1 MRIMIKKVLLG
12 LVILVFGSGGLVY
25 WLQQDDELS
34 AQTKALIDA
43 DYAFQSDLKQHPF
56 FYAWGMDAK
65 ADVEPESL
73 GRLRYYEQWQ
83 QQGKPLSSANKA
95 APMQIQQLQKHPLLA
110 EQKQVLDELN
120 QVLLQTPEQSESFIR
135 QHQSQFVA
143 MFATEQFAI
152 QRYLH
157 WLNSTDYVSLLLPA
171 DGALPDYQTLRD
183 LHLLHAVQLSLKS
196 KDESKTALLQYISAL
211 QNMQGQKLSMIEK
224 YIMQNFMWQ
233 SLDMLNLKAQ
243 HASVHV
249 APLTQHVLSL
259 RQSMRYEVSQ
269 NAHSFQSLALPEG
282 ISDWQ
287 YRLVYLPNRSLN
299 QQVKDI
305 EPSIA
310 LSELSYLDFLQQYEH
325 FQPEKR
331 SKYVL
336 KNSVG
341 NILAQVAVVD
351 WRPYALRSRILDNKI
366 RVFNAVQKQESVE
379 ELNKNREGYDYYQ
392 KGHQLCLK
400 QPFPQQKLPAYLA
413 QDTCM
418 PI

>member
-1 MRIMIKKVLLG
+1 MIKKVLLS
-12 LVILVFGSGGLVY
+12 LAILALGSGGLVY

-34 AQTKALIDA
+34 AQSKALIDA

-56 FYAWGMDAK
+56 FYVWGMDAK
-65 ADVEPESL
+65 AEVEPETL

-83 QQGKPLSSANKA
+83 QQGKPLSSANKTT
-95 APMQIQQLQKHPLLA
+95 PIQIQQLQKHPLSA

-120 QVLLQTPEQSESFIR
+120 QVLKQTPEQSESFIR
-135 QHQSQFVA
+135 QHQSQFIA
-143 MFATEQFAI
+143 TLATEQFAI

-157 WLNSTDYVSLLLPA
+157 WLNSTDYVSLLIPV
-171 DGALPDYQTLRD
+171 DGALPDYRTLHY
-183 LHLLHAVQLSLKS
+183 LHLLHLVQVSLKP
-196 KDESKTALLQYISAL
+196 KEESKAALLQYISAL
-211 QNMQGQKLSMIEK
+211 QNMQGQKLSMVEK
-224 YIMQNFMWQ
+224 YILQNFMWQ
-233 SLDMLNLKAQ
+233 SLDLLNLKAQ
-243 HASVHV
+243 HASVYV
-249 APLTQHVLSL
+249 LPLTQNVLSL
-259 RQSMRYEVSQ
+259 RQSMHYEVSQ
-269 NAHSFQSLALPEG
+269 SAQTFQSLAPPKG
-282 ISDWQ
+282 MSNWQ

-299 QQVKDI
+299 QQVEDI
-305 EPSIA
+305 EPYIA
-310 LSELSYLDFLQQYEH
+310 LSELPYWDFLQQYERL
-325 FQPEKR
+325 QSEER

-366 RVFNAVQKQESVE
+366 RVFNAVQKQDALD

-392 KGHQLCLK
+392 KEHQLCLK
-400 QPFPQQKLPAYLA
+400 HPFPQENLPDHLA